1 MGSTVARHRER
12 QTNGACAP
20 TGRVVTTASRDDP
33 APSNKERAMNQTK
46 TTSAAVMGA
55 LLLAGGLLGGCAS
68 SSTPPAAA
76 GATPTADDVA
86 PSGAQPGEDEASA
99 SDLKVHHRHHH
110 GGFAMFALLSIG
122 SLGVSPEQQ
131 AQVDQIQ
138 ADLRTQM
145 KPVHEAQAALLATL
159 ADGVAAG
166 NIDAAKADAAAAR
179 VATAAGQLHAA
190 TADALNRLHA
200 VLTPPQ
206 RAALGDKVE
215 AHFQVWRQANT
226 ETTPAEHAAGHMG
239 HLTKEL
245 GLTPDQIEKAR
256 AQLGAGAPRQFDPSA
271 AEAHVKA
278 FATAFAGETFDAR
291 SLATADRGNVSIA
304 TWGAERMAH
313 FYEALN
319 PVLGAE
325 QRAKLAGILRD
336 HANQQGAK

>member
-1 MGSTVARHRER
+1 
-12 QTNGACAP
+12 
-20 TGRVVTTASRDDP
+20 
-33 APSNKERAMNQTK
+33 MNQTK
-46 TTSAAVMGA
+46 TTSAAAIGA
-55 LLLAGGLLGGCAS
+55 LLLAGGLLGGCAGS
-68 SSTPPAAA
+68 SAPPAAP
-76 GATPTADDVA
+76 GTTPTADDVA
-86 PSGAQPGEDEASA
+86 PSGAQPGEDEATA
-99 SDLKVHHRHHH
+99 ADLKVHHRHHH

-131 AQVDQIQ
+131 AQVDQIE
-138 ADLRTQM
+138 ADLRAQM
-145 KPVHEAQAALLATL
+145 KPVHEAQAALLSTL

-179 VATAAGQLHAA
+179 VAAAAGQLHGA

-206 RAALGDKVE
+206 RAALADKVE

-239 HLTKEL
+239 HLAKEL
-245 GLTPDQIEKAR
+245 GLTPDQVEKAR
-256 AQLGAGAPRQFDPSA
+256 AQLSAAPRQFDPSA
-271 AEAHVKA
+271 AEAHIKA
-278 FATAFAGETFDAR
+278 FATAFAGATFDAR
-291 SLATADRGNVSIA
+291 SLGTADRGNVSIA

-319 PVLGAE
+319 PVLSAD
-325 QRAKLAGILRD
+325 QRTKLAGMLRE